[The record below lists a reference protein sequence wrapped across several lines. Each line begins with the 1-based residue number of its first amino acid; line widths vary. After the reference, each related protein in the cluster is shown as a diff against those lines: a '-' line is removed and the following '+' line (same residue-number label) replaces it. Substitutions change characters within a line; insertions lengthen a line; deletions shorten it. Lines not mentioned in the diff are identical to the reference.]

1 MHVTWFRPV
10 HPALT
15 AKAMAAKK
23 KIRESSSQEHKEL
36 MLVRE
41 VGSQRLS
48 ECLKSPKKV
57 TWALENMDHGKD
69 H

>member
-1 MHVTWFRPV
+1 
-10 HPALT
+10 
-15 AKAMAAKK
+15 MAAKK